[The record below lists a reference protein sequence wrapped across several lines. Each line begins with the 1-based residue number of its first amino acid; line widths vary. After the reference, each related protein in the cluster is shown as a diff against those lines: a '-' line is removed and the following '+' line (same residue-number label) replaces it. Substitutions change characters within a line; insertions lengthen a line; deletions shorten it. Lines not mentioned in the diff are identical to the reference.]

1 MAIKLN
7 IGNKGGSTPP
17 ANSQHQQAPAATQ
30 PRAAQPQSQRA
41 PSLGGRGLPPAP
53 PEVDTSQRRGGGGFE
68 KRDDDYWRAH
78 PLRPGERAFAV
89 CYVNKIIA
97 WASGGVN
104 VYARVSDWDANE
116 NRPGEHHGRP
126 IDWAQNPHPRVL
138 ERMNSADPEE
148 QAGGRKAYGYWRA
161 DLVRT
166 YTGMGLPDTAWSQD
180 AEGNVEVPWYLFF
193 VRQVGSLVV
202 PVCFGLTV
210 TVTPPNKG
218 RSSFTNIV
226 DGSMVTDS
234 KGGWVQAPL
243 PYEVPPI
250 LADQHRWAI
259 AERKWIGKIE
269 NGPQT
274 EIAVLDRN
282 TVPVPHAGL
291 TTWKDL

>member
-41 PSLGGRGLPPAP
+41 PSFGGRGLPPAP
-53 PEVDTSQRRGGGGFE
+53 PEVDTSRKRGGGFE
-68 KRDDDYWRAH
+68 KRDDGYWTDH
-78 PLRPGERAFAV
+78 PLKPGEHNFRIV
-89 CYVNKIIA
+89 YVNKVIA
-97 WASGGVN
+97 WAGGGVD
-104 VYARVSDWDANE
+104 VFCKASDWNAADNQP
-116 NRPGEHHGRP
+116 NEHHGRP
-126 IDWAQNPHPRVL
+126 LRWSQQPHPRVI
-138 ERMNSADPEE
+138 EEMYSSDPEVSKV
-148 QAGGRKAYGYWRA
+148 GRQKYGYWRG
-161 DLVRT
+161 DIVRT
-166 YTGMGLPDTAWSQD
+166 YTGLGLPDTAWAQD
-180 AEGNVEVPWYLFF
+180 AEGNVEVPWPFFF
-193 VRQVGSLVV
+193 VRQVGSLHVPICFSLDVV
-202 PVCFGLTV
+202 V
-210 TVTPPNKG
+210 TVPTKT

-226 DGSMVTDS
+226 DGAQLTDA
-234 KGGWVQAPL
+234 KAGWVQAPL

-250 LADQHRWAI
+250 LAEQHRWAI